1 MQHVHFSMASDGFAG
16 HLAEP
21 DGGSDRAVIVV
32 MGGEQSILPAVKFA
46 ERFADFGITGLAVSL
61 FGAEGLPA
69 SPDRIPLEIFGAAL
83 RYLREQKH
91 IPHISIY
98 GQSMGTVFAMLAA
111 QHYGGMEKM
120 ILVSPTHVP
129 FEGTLPDRKTMSG
142 HSVATW
148 HGAEIP
154 FVRPDFSRYP
164 SRKYQTHPAA
174 VHKVTG
180 MWAAFSDAYADAGA
194 VEKAMLN
201 PAASGAEILMIA
213 GMEDECWDADG
224 SVQKLLQ
231 TLKAQH
237 YPKHVRVLRYRH
249 GSHLNGLMPNRTRE
263 KRLYRLAPLIG
274 LFYRTF
280 GRYRKENMAYFARA
294 EREIIDWIRR

>member
-1 MQHVHFSMASDGFAG
+1 MPRKKKTTNDT
-16 HLAEP
+16 LP
-21 DGGSDRAVIVV
+21 VV
-32 MGGEQSILPAVKFA
+32 
-46 ERFADFGITGLAVSL
+46 
-61 FGAEGLPA
+61 
-69 SPDRIPLEIFGAAL
+69 PLRG
-83 RYLREQKH
+83 
-91 IPHISIY
+91 
-98 GQSMGTVFAMLAA
+98 MTVFPHMVLNFDVGRAM
-111 QHYGGMEKM
+111 
-120 ILVSPTHVP
+120 
-129 FEGTLPDRKTMSG
+129 
-142 HSVATW
+142 SVA
-148 HGAEIP
+148 
-154 FVRPDFSRYP
+154 
-164 SRKYQTHPAA
+164 
-174 VHKVTG
+174 
-180 MWAAFSDAYADAGA
+180 A

-237 YPKHVRVLRYRH
+237 YPKHVRVLRFRH
-249 GSHLNGLMPNRTRE
+249 GSHLSGLMPNRTRE